1 MKPQEGRLRVPVAGR
16 RGHRRDGPGV
26 QGVRQAAFAHVVQE
40 PGPSAGGHGAGVC
53 VWRGAPSIRATR
65 SSCAPRICAAWTR
78 WTRWRGFCGKSA
90 SAGSVEQIHRDQRQQ
105 EQEEQRGQQQ
115 GSQAALQQ
123 AKQGSQLNPKQ
134 PSSGA
139 QHPTQRGS
147 TASKNTTTIGN
158 REEACD
164 RDSGAATQGSGPAR
178 RRQSQCQRR
187 RA

>member
-1 MKPQEGRLRVPVAGR
+1 M
-16 RGHRRDGPGV
+16 
-26 QGVRQAAFAHVVQE
+26 FSTE
-40 PGPSAGGHGAGVC
+40 PGQALRLADVLQEFVSGVARTIHKGNE
-53 VWRGAPSIRATR
+53 VIVRTADLRSVDVLDPTERLPRQERILRA
-65 SSCAPRICAAWTR
+65 AMQEV
-78 WTRWRGFCGKSA
+78 
-90 SAGSVEQIHRDQRQQ
+90 VEQIHRDQRQQ

-147 TASKNTTTIGN
+147 TASKNKTTIGN